1 MINNIVVFHY
11 SSRLFALAQSTAL
24 TGTALVNRVW
34 PGKVSPM
41 NSLRTIQASRNID
54 RGTIAIRMMQ
64 VINRYENCAE
74 IRLAKLRE
82 LDNDR

>member
-1 MINNIVVFHY
+1 MINGVAVFHTN
-11 SSRLFALAQSTAL
+11 SRLFALAQSTAL

-54 RGTIAIRMMQ
+54 RGTIRYAILR
-64 VINRYENCAE
+64 
-74 IRLAKLRE
+74 KLH
-82 LDNDR
+82 D